1 MNFLMHL
8 SLKRR
13 GIGTEE
19 GSFEERSIL
28 YTVRS
33 LENIL
38 LNCGVSFLCR
48 IINIASWIIN
58 TRIMRMVCV
67 LLRPGINN

>member
-8 SLKRR
+8 SLRRR

-19 GSFEERSIL
+19 DSFEERSIL

-38 LNCGVSFLCR
+38 LNCGVFFLCR